1 MTPPWSQK
9 YATGSI
15 LGAAR
20 ESQGGKPC
28 MSFNTSFA
36 STWDLYSSTLTASPA
51 LPAHRLGASLRHLL
65 ASIHLLLLSTFIF
78 ILRELLQK
86 SSAHSFL
93 HLLYIKSSSRWWGA
107 VDVLIVSIGNEY
119 PRFTTLY

>member
-1 MTPPWSQK
+1 
-9 YATGSI
+9 
-15 LGAAR
+15 
-20 ESQGGKPC
+20 

-36 STWDLYSSTLTASPA
+36 STWDLYSSPLTASPS
-51 LPAHRLGASLRHLL
+51 LPAHGLEASLRLLL

-93 HLLYIKSSSRWWGA
+93 HLLYIKRSRRWWGA
-107 VDVLIVSIGNEY
+107 VGVLIVSIGNEY
-119 PRFTTLY
+119 PRFTPLY